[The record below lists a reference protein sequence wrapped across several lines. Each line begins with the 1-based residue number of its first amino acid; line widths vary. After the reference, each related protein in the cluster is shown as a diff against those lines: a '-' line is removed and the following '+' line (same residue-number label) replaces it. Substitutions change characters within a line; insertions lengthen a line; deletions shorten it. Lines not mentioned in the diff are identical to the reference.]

1 MPTKD
6 EMFKFQQE
14 IENLVAGTDYNY
26 MEAIVEYCNLT
37 GMEIELASSLVN
49 KDLKAKIA
57 IDAENLNMLPKAARL
72 PI

>member
-6 EMFKFQQE
+6 EMYKFQEE
-14 IENLVAGTDYNY
+14 IEKLVLETNYNY
-26 MEAIVEYCNLT
+26 MEAIIEYCNKT

-49 KDLKAKIA
+49 KDLKAKIE
-57 IDAENLNMLPKAARL
+57 IDAQELNMLPKTRRL

>member
-1 MPTKD
+1 
-6 EMFKFQQE
+6 MFKFQQE
-14 IENLVAGTDYNY
+14 IERIIAGTDYNY
-26 MEAIVEYCNLT
+26 MEAIVEYCNQT

-57 IDAENLNMLPKAARL
+57 IDAENLNMLPKARRL

>member
-14 IENLVAGTDYNY
+14 IEVLVSGTDYNY
-26 MEAIVEYCNLT
+26 MEAIVEYCNQT
-37 GMEIELASSLVN
+37 GMEIELASTLVN

-57 IDAENLNMLPKAARL
+57 IDAENLNMLPKASRL

>member
-6 EMFKFQQE
+6 EMYKFQME
-14 IENLVAGTDYNY
+14 IEQIVSGTDYNY
-26 MEAIVEYCNLT
+26 MEAIVEYCDRT

-49 KDLKAKIA
+49 KDLKAKIEL
-57 IDAENLNMLPKAARL
+57 DAQELNMLPKSTRL

>member
-6 EMFKFQQE
+6 EMFKFQEQ
-14 IENLVAGTDYNY
+14 IENMVINSDYNY
-26 MEAIVEYCNLT
+26 MEAIVDYCDRT

-49 KDLKAKIA
+49 KDLKAKIQ
-57 IDAENLNMLPKAARL
+57 IDAQELNMLPKSRRL

>member
-14 IENLVAGTDYNY
+14 IESLVTETDYNY
-26 MEAIVEYCNLT
+26 LEAIVEYCKQT
-37 GMEIELASSLVN
+37 GMEIELASTLVN

>member
-6 EMFKFQQE
+6 EMFKFQEQ
-14 IENLVAGTDYNY
+14 IENMVTNTDYNY
-26 MEAIVEYCNLT
+26 MEAIVEYCDRT

-49 KDLKAKIA
+49 KDLKAKIQ
-57 IDAENLNMLPKAARL
+57 IDAQELNMLPKSRRL

>member
-6 EMFKFQQE
+6 EMYKFQIAIEE
-14 IENLVAGTDYNY
+14 IVSGTDYNY
-26 MEAIVEYCNLT
+26 MEAIVEYCEQT

-49 KDLKAKIA
+49 KDLKAKIQL
-57 IDAENLNMLPKAARL
+57 DAQELNMLPKSSRL